1 MPQWNPSIFTKL
13 LDYAKKNGVER
24 RYNTFYIK
32 GVALVQ
38 CNQVSINVTVAK
50 DHLHIFYDPVVN
62 AYFAFSMPFFFQY
75 PNAQQLF
82 NEGKKLCSELEKM
95 TLGVIVSPPS
105 PPPKNADSDFDR
117 IILSLSLMND
127 RVLIRSPEYY
137 KAKDY
142 VKLRY
147 PECYE
152 IVKYFGVKKETVKFM
167 EAIYARQWDIAE
179 NTLTLLAMECTEPE
193 CVIKIGKFIDECRK
207 VIINREVRELH
218 G

>member
-1 MPQWNPSIFTKL
+1 VRL

-50 DHLHIFYDPVVN
+50 DHLHVFYDPVVN
-62 AYFAFSMPFFFQY
+62 AYFAYSMPFFYQY

-95 TLGVIVSPPS
+95 VSGVIVSTPS
-105 PPPKNADSDFDR
+105 LPPKNADAELDR
-117 IILSLSLMND
+117 IILSLSLKND
-127 RVLIRSPEYY
+127 RVLTKGSEYY

-142 VKLRY
+142 VKSRY

-152 IVKYFGVKKETVKFM
+152 IVKYFGVKKDTVKLM
-167 EAIYARQWDIAE
+167 EAIFAKQWDIAE
-179 NTLTLLAMECTEPE
+179 NVLTLIAMDCYEPE
-193 CVIKIGKFIDECRK
+193 CVARIGKFIDECRK
-207 VIINREVRELH
+207 VIINREVRA
-218 G
+218 

>member
-1 MPQWNPSIFTKL
+1 VKL

-24 RYNTFYIK
+24 RYNTYYIK

-38 CNQVSINVTVAK
+38 CNEVSINVTVAK

-62 AYFAFSMPFFFQY
+62 MYFAYSMPFFYQY

-95 TLGVIVSPPS
+95 ASGVIVSPPS
-105 PPPKNADSDFDR
+105 LPPKNADAELDR
-117 IILSLSLMND
+117 IILALSLINN
-127 RVLIRSPEYY
+127 RVLTRGSEYY

-142 VKLRY
+142 VKSKY

-152 IVKYFGVKKETVKFM
+152 IVKYFGVKKDTVKLM
-167 EAIYARQWDIAE
+167 EAIYAKQWDIAE
-179 NTLTLLAMECTEPE
+179 NVLTLLAMDCAEPE
-193 CVIKIGKFIDECRK
+193 CVVRIGKFIDMCRE
-207 VIINREVRELH
+207 VIINREVRD
-218 G
+218 